1 MRKMAIYLKAKFL
14 LMFVVFTEKT
24 LTNINIHSA
33 CFVNY
38 KGPASAKNTHN
49 FSYNT
54 NNFYKVT
61 NNFSD
66 SPRNFTDF

>member
-14 LMFVVFTEKT
+14 LMFVVFAEKT

-66 SPRNFTDF
+66 SPSNFTVF